1 MAENKYINKL
11 GIQWKGLII
20 DMLLKD
26 KKVCANCANEYQE
39 NKNLGYDHYES
50 HRCKENN
57 GKECSDVYN
66 TTCYKFIKK
75 NTD

>member
-1 MAENKYINKL
+1 MAKAED
-11 GIQWKGLII
+11 

-26 KKVCANCANEYQE
+26 KKVCANCANVYQE
-39 NKNLGYDHYES
+39 IKNLGYDHYEP

-57 GKECSDVYN
+57 GKECSDVCN

-75 NTD
+75 NNPELLEVGYW

>member
-1 MAENKYINKL
+1 
-11 GIQWKGLII
+11 
-20 DMLLKD
+20 MLLKD

-39 NKNLGYDHYES
+39 IKNLGYDHYEP

-66 TTCYKFIKK
+66 TTCYKFIHAEIDKEEQ
-75 NTD
+75 DLEDFYEECLGL